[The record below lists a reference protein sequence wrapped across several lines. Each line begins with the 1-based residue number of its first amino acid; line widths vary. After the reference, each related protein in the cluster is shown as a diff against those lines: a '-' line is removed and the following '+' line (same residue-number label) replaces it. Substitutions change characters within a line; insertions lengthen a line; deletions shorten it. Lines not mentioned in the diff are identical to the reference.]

1 MSDEIKID
9 KPEVQY
15 WLDVGNKNLPSEGE
29 FPKGFVE
36 ELFEL
41 GNAQKSRRDF
51 LSILGFSILVP
62 TVASCTR
69 VPVTKAVGFLKREEG
84 TTPGVA
90 NWYASTCEA
99 CESNCGL
106 LVKTREGRPIKIE
119 GNPDSYY
126 SKGGVCAVG
135 QASVLSLYD
144 SNRFN
149 EPLIAGKPS
158 NWSEVDRAVPKALE
172 EASQK
177 GKILLV
183 TGRLSSPSTLLA
195 ISKFKEKYKS
205 VEHVVFEPYSYS
217 ALFDSIE
224 KVYGVRT
231 APRYCLTGVESVVSV
246 GADFLGTW
254 YSPVD
259 FAKGY
264 SSARDI
270 FARKGSMLRHIQFE
284 SAMSISGSCADL
296 RVPLEALEE
305 SSVLA
310 ALLNAVSGFAG
321 KKLDLPS
328 VQLDPRLSSVIRTTA
343 TELWKNKGASLVL
356 TGSNR
361 VDDQVM
367 ALTLNELLGNTGH
380 SIRLMS
386 PSDFAL
392 SNDSRFENAVKD
404 MEAGK
409 VSALITVDSNPVYS
423 YYDSSR
429 LRSALSKVPL
439 QISLN
444 AAPDE
449 TTKTATY
456 ITPGNHFLESWND
469 HSSGDGKYSL
479 TQPTIQPLR
488 ATRMFQESLL
498 KWAGISQSFHD
509 FIKAYWQKQIFPKQ
523 KKELLFESFWN
534 RAVQD
539 GIAEVSQRSEIR
551 PSFKT
556 PKIATLPVKK
566 EGMQV
571 LLYEKVGM
579 RDGRHANNPW
589 LQELPDPISKVTWD
603 NYALLSPKAA
613 NEKGLKAG
621 DVVTIQ
627 LDKNNINLPVLI
639 QAGLGENTV
648 AISVGYGRSESGK
661 AGKGVGQ
668 NAYPFSS
675 FDGNNFIRAL
685 SGVTLAK
692 ASGNYNLALTQ
703 THHVMEGRDL
713 VREVTKKEALHGED
727 SESKH
732 EGKEKSLW
740 PEHKPGENR
749 WGMAIDLS
757 KCTGCSA
764 CVVSCQAENNVP
776 VVGRE
781 EVLNRREMHWIRI
794 DRYYTGEESNPG
806 VVHQPILCQ
815 HCENAPC
822 ETVCPVLA
830 TVHSSDGLNQQVYNR
845 CVGTRY
851 CANNCP
857 YKVRRF
863 NWFDYSHEDNWGRMA
878 LNPDIVVR
886 SRGVMEK
893 CSFCIQRVQE
903 ARLTAKKEGR
913 KVADGDIKVAC
924 QQSCPSDAIVFGD
937 LADPESKISKA
948 VESHKGYQLL
958 EELNVKPRVSFL
970 PKVRNPL

>member
-1 MSDEIKID
+1 MSDESKINEPVA
-9 KPEVQY
+9 KY
-15 WLDVGNKNLPSEGE
+15 WLDVENKNLPVEGE
-29 FPKGFVE
+29 FPKGFAE

-41 GNAQKSRRDF
+41 GNAHKSRRDF

-62 TVASCTR
+62 TIASCTR

-99 CESNCGL
+99 CESHCGI

-119 GNPDSYY
+119 GNLSAHF

-149 EPLIAGKPS
+149 QPQISEKPS
-158 NWSEVDRAVPKALE
+158 DWAEIDKVVPQALE
-172 EASQK
+172 EAAKK

-183 TGRLSSPSTLLA
+183 TGRLSSPSTKYA
-195 ISKFKEKYKS
+195 ISKFIEKYKS

-231 APRYCLTGVESVVSV
+231 APRYSLSDVDSVVSV

-254 YSPVD
+254 FSPVD
-259 FAKGY
+259 FAKSY
-264 SSARDI
+264 SSRRDVI
-270 FARKGSMLRHIQFE
+270 ARKGAMLRHIQFE
-284 SAMSISGSCADL
+284 SAMSISGASADL
-296 RVPLEALEE
+296 RVPLEAQEE
-305 SSVLA
+305 SSVLVALLDAVA
-310 ALLNAVSGFAG
+310 ALSG
-321 KKLDLPS
+321 KKLDIPT
-328 VQLDPRLSSVIRTTA
+328 VKLDPRLSSVIRTTA
-343 TELWKNKGASLVL
+343 NELWKNRGASLVL

-361 VDDQVM
+361 LDDQVM
-367 ALTLNELLGNTGH
+367 ALTLNELLGNMGH

-386 PSDFAL
+386 QADFSL
-392 SNDSRFENAVKD
+392 SNDAHFENSVKD

-409 VSALITVDSNPVYS
+409 VSAVITVDSNPVFA

-429 LRSALSKVPL
+429 FSAALSKVSL
-439 QISLN
+439 QISAN
-444 AAPDE
+444 ASPDE

-498 KWAGISQSFHD
+498 KWAGVSGNYHE
-509 FIKAYWQKQIFPKQ
+509 FIRATWQKQIFPRQ
-523 KKELLFESFWN
+523 KKEILFETFWN
-534 RAVQD
+534 KAVHD
-539 GIAEVSQRSEIR
+539 GVAELSVSTEIQ
-551 PSFKT
+551 PKFKS
-556 PKIATLPVKK
+556 PKIAALPLKK

-589 LQELPDPISKVTWD
+589 LQELPDPITKVTWD
-603 NYALLSPKAA
+603 NYAQVSPRTAS
-613 NEKGLKAG
+613 EKGLKAG
-621 DVVTIQ
+621 DLVTIQ
-627 LDKNNINLPVLI
+627 SGKNKINLPVLI

-648 AISVGYGRSESGK
+648 AISVGYGRTESGK
-661 AGKGVGQ
+661 AGKGIGQ
-668 NAYPFSS
+668 NAYSFSS
-675 FDGNNFIRAL
+675 FDGSTFLRTA
-685 SGVTLAK
+685 
-692 ASGNYNLALTQ
+692 ASVVMSKTAGNYNLALTQ

-713 VREVTKKEALHGED
+713 VREVTKKEALH
-727 SESKH
+727 SEHSKEEH
-732 EGKEKSLW
+732 HGKEKSLW
-740 PEHKPGENR
+740 SEHKPGENR

-764 CVVSCQAENNVP
+764 CVISCQAENNVP

-913 KVADGDIKVAC
+913 KVADGDVKVAC

-937 LADPESKISKA
+937 LADPESKISRA
-948 VESHKGYQLL
+948 VETHKGYQLL

-970 PKVRNPL
+970 PKVRNPI